1 MQKKLGERQAKK
13 QSLLLN
19 VNMKNKRLR
28 LSIFRSN
35 KYIYAQIID
44 DEKKHTLVAASSRDI
59 AKEKN
64 SKTNQAKLIGL
75 ALAQKAKKVKI
86 KNIYFDKRRF
96 PYKGR
101 IKALCEGAR
110 EGGLNF

>member
-1 MQKKLGERQAKK
+1 MENKK
-13 QSLLLN
+13 
-19 VNMKNKRLR
+19 LR
-28 LSIFRSN
+28 LSVFRSN

-44 DEKKHTLVAASSRDI
+44 DEKQNTLVSASSRDVK
-59 AKEKN
+59 KEKN
-64 SKTNQAKLIGL
+64 SKTNEAKLVGL
-75 ALAQKAKKVKI
+75 ALAQKAKKKKI
-86 KNIYFDKRRF
+86 KNIYFDRGRF

>member
-1 MQKKLGERQAKK
+1 ME
-13 QSLLLN
+13 N
-19 VNMKNKRLR
+19 NRLR
-28 LSIFRSN
+28 LSVFRSN

-44 DEKKHTLVAASSRDI
+44 SDKGHTLVSSSEHDI
-59 AKEKN
+59 TTKEG
-64 SKTNQAKLIGL
+64 SKTSRAKLVGL
-75 ALAQKAKKVKI
+75 SLADKAKKLKI
-86 KNIYFDKRRF
+86 KNVYFDRGRF